1 MSGRIIFMLEE
12 PSMAAL
18 LEGLLPRLFPG
29 LVKNQHFLCVPH
41 EGKTDLEKSL
51 RIKLRAWREPGVRFV
66 VLRDNDGGD
75 CRNLKTRLSNLC
87 AESGRADTLVRIV
100 CQELEVW
107 YIGDL
112 EALASAFGNSE
123 VKSSA
128 HVKKFTNPDAIL
140 KPSNEVQRL
149 IPEFQKV
156 SGARAMS
163 ETLSAERNR
172 SPSFR
177 IFMSGLGRII
187 TEIGHIQATA

>member
-1 MSGRIIFMLEE
+1 MLEE
-12 PSMAAL
+12 PSMATL

-29 LVKNQHFLCVPH
+29 LVYNQHFLCVPH

-75 CRNLKTRLSNLC
+75 CQNLKARLSHLC

-100 CQELEVW
+100 CQELEAW

-112 EALASAFGNSE
+112 EALALAFGHPE
-123 VKSSA
+123 AKSSA
-128 HVKKFTNPDAIL
+128 QVKKFTNPDAIL
-140 KPSNEVQRL
+140 KPSNEVHRL

-156 SGARAMS
+156 SGARLMS
-163 ETLSAERNR
+163 QNLQADRNR
-172 SPSFR
+172 SASFNA
-177 IFMSGLGRII
+177 FLSGLGRIVHQM
-187 TEIGHIQATA
+187 GHIQATA